1 MVWPFSSGS
10 SSSDS
15 AKDQD
20 INRPSETHIAPP
32 SGGTVPLPEPPK
44 GYKSVAPPSQQ
55 QKAEEFKGFT
65 PPPPKEVESSSYK
78 PINLDYKPMHGDD
91 KDDPYAS
98 EDFSKFASSVPAE
111 EPGFKDDYW
120 MKISSGRW
128 ISNPRARAC
137 YQSILMGGKMGGA
150 VGGIFG
156 VLAGGYSMV
165 AYRNFWYLPMSIIGG
180 AASFGF
186 FLGCGMI
193 IRCEEFPGARS
204 ELPAASAD
212 YRGPQHL
219 MFYPIDGRYLSLK
232 DE

>member
-1 MVWPFSSGS
+1 MHGMWYSNLNEVTPIES
-10 SSSDS
+10 
-15 AKDQD
+15 
-20 INRPSETHIAPP
+20 HIAPP
-32 SGGTVPLPEPPK
+32 SGGSVPVPEPPK
-44 GYKSVAPPSQQ
+44 GYKSVASSTQQQQ
-55 QKAEEFKGFT
+55 QKESEFKGFT
-65 PPPPKEVESSSYK
+65 PPPAKEVESSSYK
-78 PINLDYKPMHGDD
+78 PIKLDYTPMHGDE

-111 EPGFKDDYW
+111 EPGFQDDYW

-193 IRCEEFPGARS
+193 IRCDELRGARS
-204 ELPAASAD
+204 ELASSSVPAD

-219 MFYPIDGRYLSLK
+219 MFYPIDGRYLRLK
-232 DE
+232 EE

>member
-1 MVWPFSSGS
+1 MLRSFS
-10 SSSDS
+10 
-15 AKDQD
+15 
-20 INRPSETHIAPP
+20 R
-32 SGGTVPLPEPPK
+32 
-44 GYKSVAPPSQQ
+44 
-55 QKAEEFKGFT
+55 
-65 PPPPKEVESSSYK
+65 
-78 PINLDYKPMHGDD
+78 
-91 KDDPYAS
+91 
-98 EDFSKFASSVPAE
+98 
-111 EPGFKDDYW
+111 FKDDYW

-186 FLGCGMI
+186 FLGC
-193 IRCEEFPGARS
+193 
-204 ELPAASAD
+204 ELASSSVPAD

-219 MFYPIDGRYLSLK
+219 MFYPIDGRYLRLK
-232 DE
+232 EE